1 MSATVSNYEIDS
13 VDRSEV
19 LRYLG
24 YAGQAITPELD
35 ARIDDVIARCIRIG
49 RTRGIWRVFD
59 VSGSGVRDD
68 GMPFV
73 SLEGTP
79 LTLVGHSIC
88 EHLADAVAVGVM
100 AVTTGMGIDREL
112 RRLSLTDHVEQ
123 VVFDSAGTTLVE
135 RTADACE
142 ADVVAEASR
151 RGLFCTWRFSPG
163 YGDMPL
169 DTQPVLLATLDAQRM
184 LGITLSSSL
193 LMTPTKSVTAVVG
206 MFGDPRRSSHP
217 NCSDC
222 ICHDFCTIRATGR
235 TCRG

>member
-35 ARIDDVIARCIRIG
+35 ARIDDVIARCIQIG

-59 VSGSGVRDD
+59 VSGTGVRDD

-88 EHLADAVAVGVM
+88 EHLDGAVAVGVM
-100 AVTTGMGIDREL
+100 AVTTGMGVDREL

-142 ADVVAEASR
+142 ADIVSEASR

-169 DTQPVLLATLDAQRM
+169 DTQPVLLAALDAQRM

-206 MFGDPRRSSHP
+206 MSGDPRRSSHP